1 MMYRVISYFIDLQD
15 GEHPYNVGDA
25 FPREGHTVSEERI
38 AELSGFKN
46 KRRMPLIEKVEVAPV
61 QPTEEEPKEIPE
73 EEPKETPKEE
83 APKKAKVAAGQ
94 KEAKSDR
101 SRSSGNAKSQ
111 SRKKK

>member
-1 MMYRVISYFIDLQD
+1 MYRVTAYFIDLQD

-25 FPREGHTVSEERI
+25 FPREGHSVSEERI
-38 AELSGFKN
+38 AELASSRN
-46 KRRMPLIEKVEVAPV
+46 KRRKPLIEKVEDAPV
-61 QPTEEEPKEIPE
+61 QPEKAKKAPEAEPV
-73 EEPKETPKEE
+73 KEE
-83 APKKAKVAAGQ
+83 PKKAKVAAGQ

>member
-1 MMYRVISYFIDLQD
+1 MYRVIAYFIDLQD

-38 AELSGFKN
+38 AELSSFKN
-46 KRRMPLIEKVEVAPV
+46 KRRMPLIEKVKVAPV
-61 QPTEEEPKEIPE
+61 QPEKAQKDLEAKPAEEIPE
-73 EEPKETPKEE
+73 ETM
-83 APKKAKVAAGQ
+83 KKATKVAAGQ

-101 SRSSGNAKSQ
+101 SRASGNAQSK

>member
-1 MMYRVISYFIDLQD
+1 MYRVIAYFIDLQD

-38 AELSGFKN
+38 AELSSFKN
-46 KRRMPLIEKVEVAPV
+46 KRRMPLIEKVKVAPV
-61 QPTEEEPKEIPE
+61 QPEKSPERLRGEAHGGDPE
-73 EEPKETPKEE
+73 ETM
-83 APKKAKVAAGQ
+83 KKATKVAAGQ

-101 SRSSGNAKSQ
+101 SRASGNAQSK